1 MRALGIILLFIS
13 NLALASLPEARDEY
27 INDYANLI
35 QNGYERE
42 LREKLKDTEYYS
54 GVEITVVTIES
65 FSKYGSKFS
74 SWESFATALFNKWGV
89 GNLPENNGVMLL
101 VAREGRKIRIELG
114 AGYPKRFDSIM
125 KSIIEETIYPQFKR
139 DNYTTGITQGVDEI
153 VNAVTRPVS
162 FFEWYKWHI
171 LAGIGV
177 LISTL
182 IALSIDKKKNP
193 GWFWLLLALAGFLV
207 LGIIRSLKEGE
218 ASDGFGGGSSDGGG
232 ASGGD

>member
-1 MRALGIILLFIS
+1 MRVLGIILLFVS
-13 NLALASLPEARDEY
+13 NIALASLPEARDEY

-35 QNGYERE
+35 QNGYESV
-42 LREKLKDTEYYS
+42 LREKLEDTEYYS

-65 FSKYGSKFS
+65 FSKYKSEFT
-74 SWESFATALFNKWGV
+74 SWESFSTALFNKWGV

-101 VAREGRKIRIELG
+101 VTREGRKIRIELG

-125 KSIIEETIYPQFKR
+125 KGIIDETIYPQFKR
-139 DNYTTGITQGVDEI
+139 DNFTTGITQGVDEI

-162 FFEWYKWHI
+162 FFEWYKWYI
-171 LAGIGV
+171 LAGIGT

-193 GWFWLLLALAGFLV
+193 GWFWLLFALAGFLV
-207 LGIIRSLKEGE
+207 LGVIRGLKDGE